1 MTMPLPLFASEG
13 GFGLNLNLFE
23 TNLINLVIVIG
34 VLYWFLKG
42 FLGGILER
50 RRQAILKDLEDSE
63 GRLRQ
68 ATTDLARAQEDLAA
82 AQQKAEKIR
91 SDGKARAEAIR
102 KDGEMRT
109 INAMAAVKQD
119 ALADLNAEG
128 ARLTEQLR
136 REAAECHRCNP
147 LHPDQK
153 PKKSYV
159 ETVLEGEPGPFIA
172 ASDYV
177 RALSEQ
183 ISPYVPGGLYC
194 LGTDGMGRSE
204 TRQALRRHFEVD
216 AQCITLAALYQLQ
229 QHGEL
234 DASKVANAIQEL
246 GIDPEKPNPYFA

>member
-136 REAAECHRCNP
+136 REAA
-147 LHPDQK
+147 
-153 PKKSYV
+153 
-159 ETVLEGEPGPFIA
+159 
-172 ASDYV
+172 
-177 RALSEQ
+177 
-183 ISPYVPGGLYC
+183 
-194 LGTDGMGRSE
+194 
-204 TRQALRRHFEVD
+204 
-216 AQCITLAALYQLQ
+216 LAAIDKVMT
-229 QHGEL
+229 EL
-234 DASKVANAIQEL
+234 PGRLDQAGQSRLIDASISNLEDA
-246 GIDPEKPNPYFA
+246 

>member
-1 MTMPLPLFASEG
+1 MSLPLFASEG

-63 GRLRQ
+63 GRLRK

-102 KDGEMRT
+102 KDGELRT

-136 REAAECHRCNP
+136 REAA
-147 LHPDQK
+147 
-153 PKKSYV
+153 
-159 ETVLEGEPGPFIA
+159 
-172 ASDYV
+172 
-177 RALSEQ
+177 
-183 ISPYVPGGLYC
+183 
-194 LGTDGMGRSE
+194 
-204 TRQALRRHFEVD
+204 
-216 AQCITLAALYQLQ
+216 LAAIDKAMTELP
-229 QHGEL
+229 GRL
-234 DASKVANAIQEL
+234 DAAGQSRL
-246 GIDPEKPNPYFA
+246 IDASISNLEDA

>member
-1 MTMPLPLFASEG
+1 MTMSFPLFASEG

-91 SDGKARAEAIR
+91 VDGKARAEAIR

-136 REAAECHRCNP
+136 REAA
-147 LHPDQK
+147 
-153 PKKSYV
+153 
-159 ETVLEGEPGPFIA
+159 
-172 ASDYV
+172 
-177 RALSEQ
+177 
-183 ISPYVPGGLYC
+183 
-194 LGTDGMGRSE
+194 
-204 TRQALRRHFEVD
+204 
-216 AQCITLAALYQLQ
+216 LAAIDKAMTELP
-229 QHGEL
+229 GRL
-234 DASKVANAIQEL
+234 DAAGQSRL
-246 GIDPEKPNPYFA
+246 IDASISNLEDA

>member
-1 MTMPLPLFASEG
+1 
-13 GFGLNLNLFE
+13 
-23 TNLINLVIVIG
+23 LVIVIG

-136 REAAECHRCNP
+136 REAA
-147 LHPDQK
+147 
-153 PKKSYV
+153 
-159 ETVLEGEPGPFIA
+159 
-172 ASDYV
+172 
-177 RALSEQ
+177 
-183 ISPYVPGGLYC
+183 
-194 LGTDGMGRSE
+194 
-204 TRQALRRHFEVD
+204 
-216 AQCITLAALYQLQ
+216 LAAIDKVMT
-229 QHGEL
+229 EL
-234 DASKVANAIQEL
+234 PGRLDQAGQSRLIDASISNLEDA
-246 GIDPEKPNPYFA
+246 

>member
-1 MTMPLPLFASEG
+1 MTMSLPLFASEG

-91 SDGKARAEAIR
+91 ADGKARAEAIR
-102 KDGEMRT
+102 KDGELRT

-136 REAAECHRCNP
+136 REAA
-147 LHPDQK
+147 
-153 PKKSYV
+153 
-159 ETVLEGEPGPFIA
+159 
-172 ASDYV
+172 
-177 RALSEQ
+177 
-183 ISPYVPGGLYC
+183 
-194 LGTDGMGRSE
+194 
-204 TRQALRRHFEVD
+204 
-216 AQCITLAALYQLQ
+216 LAAIDKAMTELP
-229 QHGEL
+229 GRL
-234 DASKVANAIQEL
+234 DAAGQSRL
-246 GIDPEKPNPYFA
+246 IDASISNLEDA

>member
-1 MTMPLPLFASEG
+1 MMTMSLPLFASEG

-102 KDGEMRT
+102 KDGELRT

-136 REAAECHRCNP
+136 REAA
-147 LHPDQK
+147 
-153 PKKSYV
+153 
-159 ETVLEGEPGPFIA
+159 
-172 ASDYV
+172 
-177 RALSEQ
+177 
-183 ISPYVPGGLYC
+183 
-194 LGTDGMGRSE
+194 
-204 TRQALRRHFEVD
+204 
-216 AQCITLAALYQLQ
+216 LAAIDKAMTELP
-229 QHGEL
+229 GRL
-234 DASKVANAIQEL
+234 DAAGQSRL
-246 GIDPEKPNPYFA
+246 IDASISNLEDA